1 MTLADKAKTISSNNA
16 IIAENEQKVFDA
28 GHTEGYTEGETA
40 GYSNG
45 YDVGVIDGKQAEYD
59 AFWNLKQPLKGSL
72 QAYTGDFGGRW
83 TVDTFIPKYDIV
95 ISSAPYLF
103 TGNNLRIDLVE
114 HFEKIGKRLDFSQ
127 CGNQNSCFFM
137 SQFTHLGNVS
147 ALGGYYNVFQDC
159 KYLVTIDEW
168 GDAQGR
174 EMSAAGL
181 TSAFS
186 NCTAL
191 ENITIKGKF
200 ANTVYFHWST
210 KLTRESIESIINALS
225 DNVSGKTLQL
235 SRTAVDEAFK
245 GGVSAA
251 DPSTTTEFGSSTVA
265 WFDLTM
271 TKQNW
276 TITLV

>member
-1 MTLADKAKTISSNNA
+1 MTIAEKLTQ
-16 IIAENEQKVFDA
+16 IAENEQKVYDTGKTE
-28 GHTEGYTEGETA
+28 GHTEGYTEGEGI

-45 YDVGVIDGKQAEYD
+45 YDVGVADGKQAEYD
-59 AFWNLKQPLKGSL
+59 AFWNLKQPYGSIA
-72 QAYTGDFGGRW
+72 QSYTADFGGRW
-83 TVDTFIPKYDIV
+83 TVDTFNPKYDI
-95 ISSAPYLF
+95 IPTSAPYMF
-103 TGNNLRIDLVE
+103 CGNNLQIDLVE
-114 HFEKIGKRLDFSQ
+114 HLKKIGKKLDFSQ
-127 CGNQNSCFFM
+127 CSNQNFCFFM
-137 SQFTHLGNVS
+137 SNFTHIGNAC
-147 ALGGYYNVFQDC
+147 ALGRYNSVFQDC

-168 GDAQGR
+168 GDAQGG
-174 EMSAAGL
+174 EMSASGL
-181 TSAFS
+181 TSTFN

-191 ENITIKGKF
+191 ENIKIKGKF

-210 KLTRESIESIINALS
+210 KLTRESIESIVNALS

-251 DPSTTTEFGSSTVA
+251 DPSTTTEFGSLTVA